1 MCERPGY
8 HLRGFFTVGRNFL
21 ADIGEG
27 VCCKP
32 ESHPDQDGPHSDIN
46 VNFTTDGMKQCPN
59 GMFLKGLYKTTCS
72 TIDCLTKIRCSEL
85 IPGWLVMHFWSS
97 VLSFSVIFHSY
108 YLFLTLTVTSI
119 EFLLTIS
126 HIELTR
132 IIEMVTN

>member
-1 MCERPGY
+1 M
-8 HLRGFFTVGRNFL
+8 

-32 ESHPDQDGPHSDIN
+32 ESHPDQDGPYRDIN
-46 VNFTTDGMKQCPN
+46 VNFTEDGMKQCPN

-85 IPGWLVMHFWSS
+85 IPGWWRCPLFLSN
-97 VLSFSVIFHSY
+97 LSFLLP
-108 YLFLTLTVTSI
+108 LFDSDSDQHLISPYNISLK
-119 EFLLTIS
+119 S